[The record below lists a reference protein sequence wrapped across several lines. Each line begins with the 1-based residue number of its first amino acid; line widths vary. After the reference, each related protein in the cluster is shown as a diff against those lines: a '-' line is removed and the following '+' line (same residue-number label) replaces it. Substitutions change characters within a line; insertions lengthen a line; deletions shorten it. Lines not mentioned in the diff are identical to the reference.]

1 MLGVEADAKIVLLA
15 NIGGVYYA
23 IGNRCTHMGCML
35 SDGTLEGETVKCL
48 CHGSIFDLKTG
59 NVTKPPAR
67 QPEPVYEVKV
77 DGDEILINV

>member
-1 MLGVEADAKIVLLA
+1 MMGVEAESKMILLV
-15 NIGGVYYA
+15 NIGGAYYA

-35 SDGTLEGETVKCL
+35 SDGTLERETVKCL

-77 DGDEILINV
+77 DGDQILVNV